1 MQQCGHEAKAA
12 TYFGLIARLVWMRG
26 AVKNSLC
33 AAENRPAYYTLSEAR
48 LSSTA
53 LDAAC
58 KELQIEPVLTDGRLS
73 ESQAPLPLRARACTR
88 MLRTSLD
95 PTLRA
100 GAGPHVHRL

>member
-1 MQQCGHEAKAA
+1 MLRCPP
-12 TYFGLIARLVWMRG
+12 RG

-73 ESQAPLPLRARACTR
+73 ESQAPLPLRAPAHLQEGRCDPAQG
-88 MLRTSLD
+88 TSRSGGD
-95 PTLRA
+95 VA
-100 GAGPHVHRL
+100 